1 MILIGILLIS
11 FGAIGFYLVIKHIY
25 FESDNKF
32 DDVESYLALI
42 YSIIILFL
50 INILGICMIANSN
63 NTTTYIMKLYN
74 ENKIVKVVNLEI
86 NGSDTIKIVKYKI
99 K

>member
-25 FESDNKF
+25 FEYDNKF
-32 DDVESYLALI
+32 DEVESYFTLI
-42 YSIIILFL
+42 SSIIILFL
-50 INILGICMIANSN
+50 INTLGIYMITNSN
-63 NTTTYIMKLYN
+63 NTTTHIMELYN